1 MKKGFLLGILLAAV
15 SLVSFAQEQRKM
27 LLSSGTMLEGKLEGN
42 LDVKKA
48 KPGDQVALRVSK
60 ALKQENKV
68 IVPAGSRILGRVT
81 EVKSMNE
88 GNGTSKICLL
98 FDRIE
103 GRNLII
109 PIKAEIVSITSA
121 SSRAAVDEKS
131 DSDSQMHS
139 TSVNSS
145 SSISANSSTR
155 VEAGGSGGLLAGV
168 TNTLGSA
175 VGTTV
180 NTAGGLIDSTTA
192 ATVKA
197 TGTLNNAVS
206 AIRISQS
213 TEASAEGASVLTLN
227 GGNINLQKGTTFK
240 LRVIESIEK

>member
-15 SLVSFAQEQRKM
+15 SLVSFAQEQKKM

-68 IVPAGSRILGRVT
+68 IVPAGFRILGRVT

-121 SSRAAVDEKS
+121 SSRAAFNES
-131 DSDSQMHS
+131 MDSDSQMRS
-139 TSVNSS
+139 GSINSG

-155 VEAGGSGGLLAGV
+155 VEAGGSGGLLGGV

-175 VGTTV
+175 VGSTV

-197 TGTLNNAVS
+197 TGALSNAIS

-240 LRVIESIEK
+240 LRVVESIEK

>member
-1 MKKGFLLGILLAAV
+1 MKKGFLLGILFAAV

-27 LLSSGTMLEGKLEGN
+27 LLSSGTMLEGKLESN

-48 KPGDQVALRVSK
+48 KPGDQVALRVGK

-81 EVKSMNE
+81 EVKSMSE

-109 PIKAEIVSITSA
+109 PIKAEIISITGA

-139 TSVNSS
+139 ASVNSG

-155 VEAGGSGGLLAGV
+155 VEARGSDGLLGGV

-175 VGTTV
+175 VGMTV

-213 TEASAEGASVLTLN
+213 TEASAEGVSVLTLN
-227 GGNINLQKGTTFK
+227 GGNINLQQGTTFK
-240 LRVIESIEK
+240 LRVVESIEK